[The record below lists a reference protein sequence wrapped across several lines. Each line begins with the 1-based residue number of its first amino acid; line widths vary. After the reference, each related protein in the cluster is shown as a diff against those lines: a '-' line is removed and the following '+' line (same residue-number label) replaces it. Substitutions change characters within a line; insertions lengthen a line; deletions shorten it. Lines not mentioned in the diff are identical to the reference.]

1 MGKLLK
7 LFYDWFSFDKKM
19 KQQNISNEPTNDITD
34 ETTSVL
40 PFTLNTEMINSLLKS
55 IFCNDNYDPLL
66 AEIILFIVN
75 AQSGSTSL
83 VQRNYSI
90 GYNRAGKIMDQ
101 IEKLGIVGMQAGAEP
116 REVLIQDEKDLLAH
130 LKIMAKYT
138 NRYKDLEP
146 KERRELLKYDL
157 ESIFSKDSINN
168 TEASS
173 FKDLDE
179 ETLANLDVDENDYI
193 VYPNGVKLRFVDG
206 AIYYDNIINETT
218 SILGYNSGEFY
229 ISNHTDDGYIESD
242 YMRASCLACWELF
255 TDKLICLIRNDHERV
270 NYEFMRKCQKAM
282 RGFYRHD
289 AIKIRLRN
297 GTDSHTISR
306 DFLEKVLNTSIS
318 IPFSIDKKKLMEVLY
333 SSGIDIVN
341 TIEEIIGKDFTQ
353 YELCTIKFED
363 DVLYNQVSIHKHEIE
378 SKLFIPSITI
388 QYIKKNTIRIGIPN
402 YSVNVGMYQFTF
414 GGENGKWMTNCL
426 QDGYSMLTLT
436 ELINNNEFYRSA
448 VQESWHDDNE
458 KRMINI
464 QAECYSRIDKDILNS
479 RISKIKFSDRYDS
492 EQINYIAMAA
502 FYKQCDVLL
511 DDFIESTHGEYEI
524 ISKTHTNGMLT
535 TKVRAYHETFI
546 FTEGHSMHNNVLNL
560 NEYDEPN
567 IEKEDTNGYIYVM
580 INPSLE
586 GMVKIGKTKRDPN
599 ERVKELSSATG
610 VPTPFI
616 LVFYKPFRNCDSAE
630 KAIHHILEEKGCRIN
645 DNREFFNISSTEA
658 IKIVQLMYDE
668 ELKKYITT

>member
-34 ETTSVL
+34 ETTSVF

-101 IEKLGIVGMQAGAEP
+101 IEKLGIVGMQVGAEP

-289 AIKIRLRN
+289 AIKIRLKN

-333 SSGIDIVN
+333 SCGIDIVN
-341 TIEEIIGKDFTQ
+341 TIKEIIDRDFTQ
-353 YELCTIKFED
+353 YELCTLWYED
-363 DVLYNQVSIHKHEIE
+363 DVLYNQISMHKHDIE
-378 SKLFIPSITI
+378 SKLFIPNITI
-388 QYIKKNTIRIGIPN
+388 HYMKKNTVAMDIPN
-402 YSVNVGMYQFTF
+402 YSVNVGKYQFTF

-436 ELINNNEFYRSA
+436 SLIDNDIYYRHS
-448 VQESWHDDNE
+448 VQECWHDDNE

-464 QAECYSRIDKDILNS
+464 QAECYSKIDKDILNS
-479 RISKIKFSDRYDS
+479 RISKSKFSDEYDS
-492 EQINYIAMAA
+492 ERINYIAMAA
-502 FYKQCDVLL
+502 FYKQSDVLL

-524 ISKTHTNGMLT
+524 ISKTYINGMLT
-535 TKVRAYHETFI
+535 TKVKAYHETFI
-546 FTEGHSMHNNVLNL
+546 FTDGHSMHSNLVNL
-560 NEYDEPN
+560 NEYDDTN
-567 IEKEDTNGYIYVM
+567 IEGDNTNGYIYVM

-586 GMVKIGKTKRDPN
+586 NMVKIGKTKRDPN

-616 LVFYKPFRNCDSAE
+616 LAFYKPFRDCDFAE
-630 KAIHHILEEKGCRIN
+630 KAIHHILEEKGYRVN
-645 DNREFFNISSTEA
+645 DNREFFKISSTEA

-668 ELKKYITT
+668 ELKKYTTT